1 MTFAAKSRK
10 VFSDIVVVFKKKK
23 NSDKAHVMYVTVQH
37 VLKYPR
43 QREGL
48 KSLEDYVKDLY
59 YLY

>member
-1 MTFAAKSRK
+1 
-10 VFSDIVVVFKKKK
+10 
-23 NSDKAHVMYVTVQH
+23 MYVTVQH

-59 YLY
+59 YLYQVEA